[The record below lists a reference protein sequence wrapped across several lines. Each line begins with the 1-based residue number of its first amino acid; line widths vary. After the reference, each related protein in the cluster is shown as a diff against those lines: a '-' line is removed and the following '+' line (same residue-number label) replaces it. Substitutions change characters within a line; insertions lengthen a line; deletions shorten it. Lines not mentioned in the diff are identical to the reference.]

1 MPPIPD
7 VTPGF
12 SSEAAY
18 DPNDVLVDS
27 EGILTRE
34 VTLVSGQN
42 VARGAVL
49 GKITT
54 GGKYKLSASAD
65 SDGSQTPVAIAMQA
79 IDATGGDKKISV
91 YLNAKVRPSKLIFGT
106 GHTAAST
113 FEALAKVGIQLVSEQ
128 LY

>member
-1 MPPIPD
+1 MIGD
-7 VTPGF
+7 MKPGF

-42 VARGAVL
+42 VLRGAVL

-65 SDGSQTPVAIAMQA
+65 SDGSQTPVAVAMQDV
-79 IDATGGDKKISV
+79 DATGGDKKIQV